1 VFIRADSCTNFLPFD
16 FHPFTHNLALD
27 MLSFDTLIAARDAI
41 RNRDISATELTRQ
54 ALARVE
60 EIDATIGAFNSTD
73 ATRAL
78 LAAKQVDDGLRSG
91 PLAGLPIAVKDNLC
105 TSWGTTTCSSKM
117 LENFRSPYDATVIQ
131 KLEAAG
137 AVIIG
142 KTNLDEFAMGSST
155 ENSAFRVTR
164 NPWDTDRIPGG
175 SSGGSAAALA
185 GGMCVASIGSD
196 TGGSIRQPAA
206 MCGVVGLKPT
216 YGRVSRYGL
225 VAFASS
231 LDQIGPFGWTVAD
244 NALLLQVIAG
254 HDPKDSTS
262 VNAPV
267 PDYLANLD
275 RPLEG
280 LRIGLPREYQLAGT
294 DPQVEAAVDRAM
306 EIYRQQGAT
315 IVDVSLPH
323 TEYGIAAY
331 YVIAPCEASSNL
343 ARYDGV
349 HFGHRTTQPVKD
361 IVELFSKSRAEG
373 FGDEVKRRIMIGTYA
388 LSSGYYDAYY
398 VSALKM
404 RNLITRDFAEAFGKC
419 DVIASPTSPIPAFK
433 IGEKSGDPM
442 QLYLC
447 DVFTVTCNIAGIAGI
462 SVPCGFTQ
470 SSALPGSTEPAKP
483 LPIGL
488 QLLGPAF
495 GEEKLL
501 RAARMFESATNW
513 HKRRPML
520 DATNGTTGPSTHL

>member
-1 VFIRADSCTNFLPFD
+1 
-16 FHPFTHNLALD
+16 
-27 MLSFDTLIAARDAI
+27 
-41 RNRDISATELTRQ
+41 
-54 ALARVE
+54 
-60 EIDATIGAFNSTD
+60 
-73 ATRAL
+73 
-78 LAAKQVDDGLRSG
+78 
-91 PLAGLPIAVKDNLC
+91 
-105 TSWGTTTCSSKM
+105 
-117 LENFRSPYDATVIQ
+117 
-131 KLEAAG
+131 
-137 AVIIG
+137 
-142 KTNLDEFAMGSST
+142 
-155 ENSAFRVTR
+155 
-164 NPWDTDRIPGG
+164 
-175 SSGGSAAALA
+175 
-185 GGMCVASIGSD
+185 MCVASIGSD

-280 LRIGLPREYQLAGT
+280 LRIGLPREYQLAAGT
-294 DPQVEAAVDRAM
+294 DPQVQAAVDRAI
-306 EIYRQQGAT
+306 EIYREQGAT

-349 HFGHRTTQPVKD
+349 HFGHRTAQPVKD
-361 IVELFSKSRAEG
+361 IVELFSRSRAEG

-404 RNLITRDFAEAFGKC
+404 RNLITGDFAEAFSKC
-419 DVIASPTSPIPAFK
+419 DVIASPTSPVPAFK

-470 SSALPGSTEPAKP
+470 SSALPGSTEPPRP

-495 GEEKLL
+495 GEE
-501 RAARMFESATNW
+501 
-513 HKRRPML
+513 
-520 DATNGTTGPSTHL
+520 